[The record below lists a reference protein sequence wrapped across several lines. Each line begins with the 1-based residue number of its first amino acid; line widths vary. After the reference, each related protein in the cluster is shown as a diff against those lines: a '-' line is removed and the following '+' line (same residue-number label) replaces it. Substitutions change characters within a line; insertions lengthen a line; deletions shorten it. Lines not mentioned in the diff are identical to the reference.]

1 MLVVLLVPG
10 LLFALNVAVLAPAP
24 MPVRK
29 DKTLVLIV
37 LCSLCTVKFGTTV
50 VDEITKGA
58 VPVATVV

>member
-1 MLVVLLVPG
+1 VLVVVLGPG
-10 LLFALNVAVLAPAP
+10 LLFALNTAELAPDA

-37 LCSLCTVKFGTTV
+37 LCILCTVKFGTTV